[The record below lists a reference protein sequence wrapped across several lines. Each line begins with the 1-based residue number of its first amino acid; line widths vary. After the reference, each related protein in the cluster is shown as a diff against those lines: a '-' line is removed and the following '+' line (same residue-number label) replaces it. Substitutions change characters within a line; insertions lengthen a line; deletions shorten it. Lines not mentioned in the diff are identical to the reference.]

1 MYVHVDDLSQWYG
14 RVSEKND
21 CVGSF
26 SGPRVEFVHSLGCR
40 SACSLGKLWG
50 RRAERCLFIVAAE
63 VERAGVRSMT
73 TVVGGLF
80 GARTEMEVSGL
91 EVGLVVSC

>member
-1 MYVHVDDLSQWYG
+1 MVRKSKREERLHGELS
-14 RVSEKND
+14 EPK
-21 CVGSF
+21 
-26 SGPRVEFVHSLGCR
+26 VELVLSLGCR

-63 VERAGVRSMT
+63 VERAWVRSMT
-73 TVVGGLF
+73 TVAGGLF